1 MTPPT
6 DFKPIIGEQ
15 LLEHQTVMVDKLL
28 EKPFSIKDLGPY
40 RVPVRESDQV
50 RCWGNTDSSA
60 KKAYSI
66 ASINCSMESAIF
78 VSGEM
83 QTGHISMHHKYAHN
97 KKLNAMQ
104 FSQLAT
110 NMFDDQVYSTAK
122 SETITPAACTEDFI
136 KHNNVSLRALVC
148 AEAYHK
154 FNELYDFTL
163 VTASTDDSEKSLQSM
178 INIQGVSYSN
188 GMKLINQFLQG
199 IDRTANTDDEIKSP
213 PDDTNNTDAND
224 ATNSESVKSKS
235 DTMEAAQ

>member
-1 MTPPT
+1 M
-6 DFKPIIGEQ
+6 
-15 LLEHQTVMVDKLL
+15 
-28 EKPFSIKDLGPY
+28 
-40 RVPVRESDQV
+40 
-50 RCWGNTDSSA
+50 
-60 KKAYSI
+60 
-66 ASINCSMESAIF
+66 
-78 VSGEM
+78 
-83 QTGHISMHHKYAHN
+83 
-97 KKLNAMQ
+97 
-104 FSQLAT
+104 
-110 NMFDDQVYSTAK
+110 
-122 SETITPAACTEDFI
+122 DFI

-154 FNELYDFTL
+154 FKELYDFTL

-213 PDDTNNTDAND
+213 PDDTNNSDAND